1 MKRQR
6 NDGLRK
12 RCDCARRSWSKC
24 HHPWWFNFKWQ
35 GVHHRYSL
43 DKLVPGKIRAKTE
56 AEGHCDSIRAAI
68 RAGTFRPPGSP
79 VADTPALDRLTLAQL
94 FGTYRSRHLAVKRQA
109 TLRNSDYQIA
119 MIAGTELTR
128 TDGERRYFGAW
139 HVTDITTDTI
149 EQYGEGRRKAGV
161 PAANRDL
168 SLLRAAFNWAVRM
181 GAIERTPF
189 KRGTETVVRLTRE
202 VGRSRRLEPG
212 EDARLLAAC
221 GEHLRAV
228 VEAALETGC
237 RKGELLSL
245 QWAQVRSSPKA
256 EIFLPASKT
265 KTRRDR
271 RVPISA
277 RLQLILD
284 MRKLDPEGE
293 AHKPTA
299 YVFGNEVGEQLV
311 TFKRAWE
318 RSVLKANGIR
328 PTYVVRTVTL
338 EEGTTRKVPTAVLT
352 PESRAALKAI
362 NLHFHDLRR
371 EAGSRWLEGGVP
383 LHTVRDWLGHA
394 NISQTST
401 YLEGTIQGQHDA
413 MKAFEERRTR
423 EQERATRSETGGQNP
438 PLKGTTGDTAPAK
451 ASMKHQAH

>member
-1 MKRQR
+1 MTRQR

-12 RCDCARRSWSKC
+12 RCDCTRRAWPKC
-24 HHPWWFNFKWQ
+24 SHPWWVNFKWR

-43 DKLVPGKIRAKTE
+43 DKLLPRPVRAKTE
-56 AEGHCDSIRAAI
+56 AEGHCDRIRAEI
-68 RAGTFRPPGSP
+68 RAGTFRAPGAP
-79 VADTPALDRLTLAQL
+79 VPDTPALDRLTLTEL
-94 FGTYRSRHLAVKRQA
+94 FTTYRTRHLVVKRPS
-109 TLRNSDYQIA
+109 TLKNTDYQIA
-119 MIAGTELTR
+119 KITSTELAR
-128 TDGERRYFGAW
+128 TDGERRRFGAW
-139 HVTDITTDTI
+139 HVTDITTDTV
-149 EQYGEGRRKAGV
+149 EQYGEWRRAAGI

-168 SLLRAAFNWAVRM
+168 SLLRATFNWAVRM
-181 GAIERTPF
+181 GTIEKTPF

-221 GEHLRAV
+221 GSHLRAL

-245 QWAQVRSSPKA
+245 QWSQVKSSPKA
-256 EIFLPASKT
+256 ELFLPASKT

-271 RVPISA
+271 RIPISA

-284 MRKLDPEGE
+284 MRKMDPEGKE
-293 AHKPTA
+293 HSPAA
-299 YVFGNEVGEQLV
+299 YVFGNEVGDPIV

-318 RSVLKANGIR
+318 RAVLKAHGVR
-328 PTYVVRTVTL
+328 PVYVVRTVQT
-338 EEGTTRKVPTAVLT
+338 EGGPARKVATAVLT
-352 PESRAALKAI
+352 PDSRAALRAI

-413 MKAFEERRTR
+413 MAAFEARRTR
-423 EQERATRSETGGQNP
+423 EQRCATDVGTAGPNPSLSAITGNS
-438 PLKGTTGDTAPAK
+438 DTLESSGKPQT
-451 ASMKHQAH
+451 H